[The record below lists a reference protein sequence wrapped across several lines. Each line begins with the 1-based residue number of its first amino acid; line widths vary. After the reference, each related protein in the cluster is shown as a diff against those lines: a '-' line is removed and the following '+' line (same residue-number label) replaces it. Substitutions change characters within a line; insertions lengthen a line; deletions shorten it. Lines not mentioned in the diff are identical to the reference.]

1 MPALNI
7 IDGVTADR
15 ASAIVRQHL
24 KERFTDELSF
34 GPIVLAPKTE
44 SDGSEY
50 LEIYIVF
57 DGNQSDLDPGWT
69 VGLPDRLQ
77 PQIAAIGFS
86 GMLITS
92 WVHSSEWE
100 EFLKENAYGLA

>member
-1 MPALNI
+1 MPALTT
-7 IDGVTADR
+7 IDDVTADR
-15 ASAIVRQHL
+15 VSAIVRRHL
-24 KERFTDELSF
+24 KERFNDEFSF
-34 GPIVLAPKTE
+34 GPIVPAPKTE

-57 DGNQSDLDPGWT
+57 DGDQNDLDPGWT

-100 EFLKENAYGLA
+100 DFLKDNTYGLA